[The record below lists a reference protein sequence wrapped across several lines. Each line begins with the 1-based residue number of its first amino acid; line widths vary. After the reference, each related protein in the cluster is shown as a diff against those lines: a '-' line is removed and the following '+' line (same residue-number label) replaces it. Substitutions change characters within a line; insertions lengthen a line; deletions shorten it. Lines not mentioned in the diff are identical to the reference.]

1 MYTKPI
7 IKWVGGKTQIIETV
21 LSKFP
26 REMDNYYEPFLGG
39 GSVLFGLLSKMQAG
53 EIQVNGRIRASDANE
68 PLIWMYKNI
77 QGRHMELYAC
87 IQHLIREYNDSP
99 STGIINRN
107 PDSLEDAKQSRESYY
122 YWTRKRYN
130 SLADK
135 NSVEGSSMFIFLNKT
150 CFRGVF
156 RLGPNG
162 FNVPYGHN
170 KNPEIINLEHLKEVN
185 QLIQG
190 VEFKHLD
197 FAEALTRVEEGSFV
211 YLDPP
216 YAPEN
221 ATSFVN
227 YTATGFDLE
236 QHTRLFNIIKGL
248 ESSWVMSNADV
259 EFVRNAF
266 STYSIEGIV
275 CKRAIH
281 SKSPDAKAREVII
294 SSIKK

>member
-1 MYTKPI
+1 MYTKPM
-7 IKWVGGKTQIIETV
+7 IKWVGGKTQILDTI

-26 REMDNYYEPFLGG
+26 REMADYHEPFLGG
-39 GSVLFGLLSKMQAG
+39 GSVLFGLLSKIQAG
-53 EIQVNGRIRASDANE
+53 EIQVHGRIYASDANE
-68 PLIWMYKNI
+68 TLIWMYKNI
-77 QGRHMELYAC
+77 QTRHVELYAC
-87 IQHLIREYNDSP
+87 IQHVIREYTDSP
-99 STGIINRN
+99 ENGPINRN
-107 PDSLEDAKQSRESYY
+107 PTTLEEAKQSRENYY

-130 SLADK
+130 GLTDTH
-135 NSVEGSSMFIFLNKT
+135 SVESSAIFIFLNKT

-156 RLGPNG
+156 RIGPNG

-170 KNPEIINLEHLKEVN
+170 KNPEIVNWEHLEEVN
-185 QLIQG
+185 RLVQG
-190 VEFKHLD
+190 VEFAPLD
-197 FAEALTRVEEGSFV
+197 FSEALTRVERGSFV

-236 QHTRLFNIIKGL
+236 QHTRLFNRLKRL

-259 EFVRNAF
+259 ELVRNAF
-266 STYSIEGIV
+266 SVYSVEGIV
-275 CKRAIH
+275 CRRAIH

-294 SSIKK
+294 SKK